1 MIFVQIL
8 LLYMYMCI
16 YIFIW
21 SLNFFASYLD
31 MDESIHIV
39 GKDAL
44 KKNYVKYVDKL
55 INVKFIHVE

>member
-1 MIFVQIL
+1 
-8 LLYMYMCI
+8 MYMCI